1 MESPTPMTS
10 AQVNAPRQSPVLSPA
25 RRKLHV
31 PILDDCRGLAI
42 ILVFLRH
49 CQVFVPPRLDHGL
62 DYPWEFVSQVFAG
75 KVDLQTTIAFIVLI
89 PAHLGWVALP
99 IFFVVSGFCIHLT
112 YCASTQPSLK
122 AFYIRR
128 FFRIYPAYLLALLVF
143 VTVFPESRLPFT
155 KLTHWAQLAAHIFQ
169 FHNFFATSVYAIN
182 ANYWTIAIEVQLYL
196 LFPLLLIFARRFS
209 YSWLLLALLL
219 VEVSLHAFSA
229 LFCYAPGHFPPAWL
243 RASPFFFC
251 FSWAIGAALAD
262 AFLSG
267 KPLPFAKIHPLVW
280 LVPGIL
286 TSPFPAHEF
295 SFTLFSL
302 GVASA
307 ISRCLV
313 RESPQERKSYLGR
326 FIRKT
331 GVYSYSIYLI
341 HGPIMIVLMEL
352 YKAWFP
358 GIENQPFLFFAAA
371 LSTWLVIFPL
381 SALMYRWVEMPGIAM
396 GKRLL
401 WLWSERSARQ
411 VGARVVSTA

>member
-1 MESPTPMTS
+1 MEGQAPMTPT
-10 AQVNAPRQSPVLSPA
+10 QVNVTDQSPVSSPA
-25 RRKLHV
+25 RGKLHV
-31 PILDDCRGLAI
+31 AILDDCRGWAI

-49 CQVFVPPRLDHGL
+49 CQVFVPQQLDHGL

-75 KVDLQTTIAFIVLI
+75 KIDLQTIIAFIVLI

-112 YCASTQPSLK
+112 YCASSQPSLK
-122 AFYIRR
+122 AFYVRR

-143 VTVFPESRLPFT
+143 ATVFPESRLPFT
-155 KLTHWAQLAAHIFQ
+155 KLTHWAQLGAHIFQ
-169 FHNFFATSVYAIN
+169 FHNFFATSLYAIN

-196 LFPLLLIFARRFS
+196 LFPLLLLFARRFS
-209 YSWLLLALLL
+209 YAWLLFALLL
-219 VEVSLHAFSA
+219 VEVSLHSFSA
-229 LFCYAPGHFPPAWL
+229 FFCYGPGHFSPPWL

-251 FSWAIGAALAD
+251 FSWAIGAGLAD

-267 KPLPFAKIHPLVW
+267 KPLPFAKIHPMVW

-295 SFTLFSL
+295 SFTFFSL
-302 GVASA
+302 AVASA

-313 RESPQERKSYLGR
+313 QDLPQEPKSYLGR

-352 YKAWFP
+352 YRARFP
-358 GIENQPFLFFAAA
+358 GIENQPFLYFAAA
-371 LSTWLVIFPL
+371 LSTWIVIFPL
-381 SALMYRWVEMPGIAM
+381 SALMYRWVEKPGIAL
-396 GKRLL
+396 GKRVL
-401 WLWSERSARQ
+401 RSGSQRAANRLPT
-411 VGARVVSTA
+411 AVSAT

>member
-1 MESPTPMTS
+1 
-10 AQVNAPRQSPVLSPA
+10 
-25 RRKLHV
+25 
-31 PILDDCRGLAI
+31 
-42 ILVFLRH
+42 
-49 CQVFVPPRLDHGL
+49 
-62 DYPWEFVSQVFAG
+62 
-75 KVDLQTTIAFIVLI
+75 
-89 PAHLGWVALP
+89 
-99 IFFVVSGFCIHLT
+99 
-112 YCASTQPSLK
+112 
-122 AFYIRR
+122 
-128 FFRIYPAYLLALLVF
+128 
-143 VTVFPESRLPFT
+143 
-155 KLTHWAQLAAHIFQ
+155 
-169 FHNFFATSVYAIN
+169 
-182 ANYWTIAIEVQLYL
+182 
-196 LFPLLLIFARRFS
+196 
-209 YSWLLLALLL
+209 
-219 VEVSLHAFSA
+219 
-229 LFCYAPGHFPPAWL
+229 
-243 RASPFFFC
+243 
-251 FSWAIGAALAD
+251 
-262 AFLSG
+262 
-267 KPLPFAKIHPLVW
+267 
-280 LVPGIL
+280 VPGIL

>member
-1 MESPTPMTS
+1 MENPAPMTPG
-10 AQVNAPRQSPVLSPA
+10 QVNTPLQSPVLSPA
-25 RRKLHV
+25 RSKLHV
-31 PILDDCRGLAI
+31 PILDDCRGWAI

-49 CQVFVPPRLDHGL
+49 CQVFVPPQLDHAL

-75 KVDLQTTIAFIVLI
+75 KVDLQTIIAFIVLI

-112 YCASTQPSLK
+112 YCASSQPSLK

-143 VTVFPESRLPFT
+143 ATVFPESRLPFT
-155 KLTHWAQLAAHIFQ
+155 KLTHWAQLASHIFQ
-169 FHNFFATSVYAIN
+169 FHNFFATSLYAID

-196 LFPLLLIFARRFS
+196 LFPLLLLFARRFS
-209 YSWLLLALLL
+209 YAWLLFALLL
-219 VEVSLHAFSA
+219 VEVSLHSFSA
-229 LFCYAPGHFPPAWL
+229 LFFYAPGHFPPPWL

-251 FSWAIGAALAD
+251 FSWVIGAGLAD

-267 KPLPFAKIHPLVW
+267 KPLPFAKIHPMVW

-302 GVASA
+302 GVASL

-313 RESPQERKSYLGR
+313 KEWPHERKSYFGR

-341 HGPIMIVLMEL
+341 HGPIMIVLMEI
-352 YKAWFP
+352 YQAWFP
-358 GIENQPFLFFAAA
+358 GIENQPFLYFGAA

-381 SALMYRWVEMPGIAM
+381 SALMYRWVEKPGIAV

-401 WLWSERSARQ
+401 KTRSQRATGQ
-411 VGARVVSTA
+411 LSTEGVSAA